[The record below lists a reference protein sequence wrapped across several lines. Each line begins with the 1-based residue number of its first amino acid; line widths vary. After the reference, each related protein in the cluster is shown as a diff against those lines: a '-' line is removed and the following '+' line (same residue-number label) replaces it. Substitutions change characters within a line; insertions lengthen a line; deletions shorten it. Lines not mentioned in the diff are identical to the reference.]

1 MTGGRKGP
9 DSSKKIG
16 SRYEQ
21 AAADFLQ
28 DRGYKIL
35 ERNFRCPA
43 GEIDIIARAY
53 PKKFEPVS
61 PINVLA
67 GEKLNGKN
75 PTSAPAKAVIKI
87 TDTIDEPLSTNII
100 SNDTADITDIP
111 EDNPSKPS
119 IKLIAF
125 VTITTHA
132 IVKITDV
139 T

>member
-43 GEIDIIARAY
+43 GEIDIIAREGEY
-53 PKKFEPVS
+53 LCFLEVKFRS
-61 PINVLA
+61 
-67 GEKLNGKN
+67 EKDRGTPQEAVNGRKQRRISRAALYYMMKN
-75 PTSAPAKAVIKI
+75 GLSDTTPCRFDVVGILPEKTTLIK
-87 TDTIDEPLSTNII
+87 N
-100 SNDTADITDIP
+100 
-111 EDNPSKPS
+111 
-119 IKLIAF
+119 AF
-125 VTITTHA
+125 SF
-132 IVKITDV
+132 KR
-139 T
+139 